1 MTVAAHAQLLD
12 RTEAKN
18 YSAWFAT
25 LAEPMRVQLLH
36 AVATTPGEVSI
47 GVLAAMLEISQAT
60 CSHHVRRLR
69 ESDFVRTR
77 KEGTTT
83 LVSINEACCSGLPHA
98 ADVLMGALAV
108 RPCCAEDL
116 PSDVT
121 VRPMVA
127 GDWLEVRL
135 VYAQGL
141 ATANATIETRVPTRA
156 TLDKRWLPDHRW
168 VAEIDGV
175 VAGWATISPVLLGHA
190 YRAVGEVA
198 VFVREELRQ
207 RGVGKT
213 LLSHLINAADASG
226 VRTLQALILPE
237 NHAALT
243 MHRAQG
249 FRIVGAHERFAWH
262 NGGWRD
268 VLSVERRSPT
278 GNGQAPS

>member
-1 MTVAAHAQLLD
+1 MTVAARAQLLD
-12 RTEAKN
+12 RTDAKN
-18 YSAWFAT
+18 YSVWFAT

-36 AVATTPGEVSI
+36 AVATTPGEISI
-47 GVLAAMLEISQAT
+47 GVLAEMLGISQAT

-69 ESDFVRTR
+69 ESDFVHTR

-83 LVSINEACCSGLPHA
+83 LVSINEACCTGLPHA

-116 PSDVT
+116 PPDVT
-121 VRPMVA
+121 VRPMVP

-135 VYAQGL
+135 IYAQGL
-141 ATANATIETRVPTRA
+141 ATANATTETRVPTRA
-156 TLDKRWLPDHRW
+156 MLDKRWLPDHRW

-175 VAGWATISPVLLGHA
+175 VAGWASVSPVVLGHA

-198 VFVREELRQ
+198 VFVREGLRQ

-213 LLSHLINAADASG
+213 LLTQVVTAADANG
-226 VRTLQALILPE
+226 IWTLQALILPE

-278 GNGQAPS
+278 VAGRPPG